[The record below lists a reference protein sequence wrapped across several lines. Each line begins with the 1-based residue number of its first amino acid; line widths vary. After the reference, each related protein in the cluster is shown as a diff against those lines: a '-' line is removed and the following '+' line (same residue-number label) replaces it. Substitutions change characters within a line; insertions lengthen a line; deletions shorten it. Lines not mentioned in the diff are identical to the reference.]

1 MGLIFCAA
9 ERNSSPIVLGS
20 LWAKRERGTSGRP
33 YTSVAGLGCL
43 SMDGFKSPETKATVS
58 DTSIDFSSP
67 DHWRPED
74 IGNFRVAW

>member
-33 YTSVAGLGCL
+33 YTSVAGLGACRWMVSNSPRRKQPCL
-43 SMDGFKSPETKATVS
+43 IPL
-58 DTSIDFSSP
+58 SILVLLI
-67 DHWRPED
+67 
-74 IGNFRVAW
+74 IGDQKT